1 MTEIE
6 LPNSK
11 YSNDK
16 ILFSAVVKAFSPII
30 YYYIDNAILRG
41 TSVHYTE
48 ASSPHQIIDAH
59 FNEINQN
66 LIFVFAEDV
75 VKTIDLNVYEIRQ
88 SESVPSKFYFVSR
101 ANKETYFTIDFK

>member
-1 MTEIE
+1 MT
-6 LPNSK
+6 K

-41 TSVHYTE
+41 ASVHYTE
-48 ASSPHQIIDAH
+48 ESSPHQIIDAH

-75 VKTIDLNVYEIRQ
+75 VDTIDLNVYEIRQ
-88 SESVPSKFYFVSR
+88 SESIPSKFYFVNR
-101 ANKETYFTIDFK
+101 ENKENCFAVNFK